1 MSEILYLPVSIG
13 EAIDKLTILDI
24 KLEFIKDEFRKNEV
38 KKEYDMLY
46 EKLEDIVTKYSEY
59 YNIMRHVNRDIWFMM
74 DILRDSKN
82 ITDEEYYKKCKE
94 CTDANDMRFRIKN
107 KINTITNSTLKEQ
120 KSYNV
125 LRCVFDLKDNS
136 IDIKDIVNIIK
147 YYSYLYDEVIIISN
161 DNLLTEDIFCYDTTI
176 KIVNNYDVNNSNKYI
191 NFSDYISKEHL
202 LRELNITNTII
213 EIFIREF

>member
-46 EKLEDIVTKYSEY
+46 EKLKDVVVKYNEY
-59 YNIMRHVNRDIWFMM
+59 YKIMKHVNREIWFMM

-107 KINTITNSTLKEQ
+107 KINNITNSILKEQ

-136 IDIKDIVNIIK
+136 IDMEDVVNIIK
-147 YYSYLYDEVIIISN
+147 YYSYVYDEILIICD
-161 DNLLTEDIFCYDTTI
+161 DNILQKDIFRHDTTI
-176 KIVNNYDVNNSNKYI
+176 KIVNNYHLDNSDKFI
-191 NFSDYISKEHL
+191 KFSNYNSKDYLFE
-202 LRELNITNTII
+202 ELNITNNII
-213 EIFIREF
+213 EIFMC